1 MRGRIIFVVLLIAII
16 AGFAALN
23 WPTFI
28 TPTPLNLL
36 FGVVEAPLGLVML
49 VALGAVV
56 LAFTVYMA
64 VWQGSILLETRR
76 YSKELQAQRTLADQA
91 EASRF
96 TELRGFIQG
105 ELSQLNQR
113 VAQSHEA
120 LRSELKKDLSDSG
133 NSLAAYIAEI
143 DDRLQ
148 QQPRALGGP
157 R

>member
-1 MRGRIIFVVLLIAII
+1 
-16 AGFAALN
+16 
-23 WPTFI
+23 
-28 TPTPLNLL
+28 
-36 FGVVEAPLGLVML
+36 
-49 VALGAVV
+49 
-56 LAFTVYMA
+56 MA

-105 ELSQLNQR
+105 ELAQLNQR
-113 VAQSHEA
+113 IAQSHEA
-120 LRSELKKDLSDSG
+120 LRSELKQELSDSS
-133 NSLAAYIAEI
+133 NSLAAHLAEM

-148 QQPRALGGP
+148 HPRALGGP